1 MERAFEVD
9 PYNRAIQDELRKLY
23 IARDGDA
30 PPRLALTRAALA
42 RLHLRAA
49 LYEQASTEFARLV
62 AANPERI
69 DLKLA
74 LGETLY
80 RIASP
85 TEAAGLCQEVLET
98 LPYCIKAN
106 AIVAD
111 ALLSDERIDEARQYL
126 RRVQDLTM
134 LDRARLDP
142 DTILGQVLGNSRIS
156 LPESVQVEVLEDT
169 LAFAREFEESGAWP
183 EAATAVVVDGE
194 TLPDWLQALGNP
206 EGPPQPERSTKPEEK
221 PEPVEM
227 IDWLDEV
234 TTSDSDGFANS
245 GIESTFAPGQALE
258 EAVTGTEEKPDSDPD
273 EFMVATDDTLA
284 DVLKDMRS
292 VDEIDRS
299 ADTAQTGSA
308 KDSLDETSLDLS
320 AEAADSEAP
329 IWEEGQLL
337 ALDEL
342 RSYIDGDSEP
352 STLGGSSPEWL
363 DELTEGSDVS
373 GELPGWLHEA
383 IGFEAPASSA
393 ADLLNPQAREDASS
407 AGRQEQGSDSL
418 IQEEPAK
425 SDVADPDKLG
435 DRFEGEVSYT
445 EESSEDVATG
455 PTVPDW
461 LLEGEEVLEELPDEL
476 LPDAR
481 SVARVK
487 AADETMTWLDE
498 LTKQLAEMDDSGI
511 GQGASSPV
519 VEEDEADEPPAD
531 AIAT

>member
-1 MERAFEVD
+1 
-9 PYNRAIQDELRKLY
+9 
-23 IARDGDA
+23 
-30 PPRLALTRAALA
+30 
-42 RLHLRAA
+42 AA

-80 RIASP
+80 RIASLA
-85 TEAAGLCQEVLET
+85 EAAGLCQEVLES

-393 ADLLNPQAREDASS
+393 ADLLNPQAREDASL

-476 LPDAR
+476 LPDAK